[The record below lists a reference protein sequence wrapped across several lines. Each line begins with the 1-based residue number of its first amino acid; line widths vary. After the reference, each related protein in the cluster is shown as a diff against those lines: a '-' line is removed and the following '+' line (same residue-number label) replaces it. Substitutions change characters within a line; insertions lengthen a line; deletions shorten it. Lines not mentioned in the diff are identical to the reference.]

1 VVLLKEL
8 AALLA
13 VPTLEASTA
22 TADTSARTVPER
34 PKRDKP
40 TPGADRR
47 TRSRLASTIARIKA
61 WLPRGG
67 ELPAAAWDMRH
78 QRIVTL
84 TYFVAAACVAFSFL
98 REGPE
103 MHVFGDVTLIVGPAV
118 LAGHAASSRTTKSA
132 MAALG
137 LLNACSVL
145 IHLAGGVTEAHF
157 AFFVVIGILTMY
169 QDWVPF
175 LLAISYV
182 VIHHGV
188 MGTLMPREVFDH
200 ASAWNDPWTWA
211 AIHGA
216 FVLAASVTYV
226 MAWKMNEHYKTAAD
240 ASSALLEASEERFR
254 ALVQRSSD
262 VTMVCDGDGVLSY
275 VSAASLA
282 VLGIDDQATV
292 GRTVTELIHPDDR
305 ERLAAYIAEVHASD
319 TETLECRI
327 SSENRSVRWVEITIT
342 DLREDPAVAGIVLH
356 VRDITDRH
364 HLEADLRHSQKLE
377 SVGQLAAGIAHEIN
391 TPLQFVGDNV
401 MFLRDAFQGQT
412 RVLSAYRDAP
422 QSAAVME
429 SAGLVEKETDFDF
442 LVEEVPSAIEQ
453 TIDGLDR
460 VMTIVRAMK
469 AFGHPNSDTKS
480 PADLNEGIRN
490 TLVVANSTLKS
501 AAEIRTEFGDLPPVL
516 CHVGDINQVILNI
529 VVNAA
534 HAIADAA
541 VDGKLGLITVRTFCD
556 GDDAVIEV
564 SDSGPGI
571 APEIADRIF
580 DPFYTT
586 KDVGSGTGQGLAISY
601 ALVHDRHGGS
611 IKYTSD
617 LGVGTTFV
625 IRLPIGA
632 ASAR

>member
-1 VVLLKEL
+1 
-8 AALLA
+8 
-13 VPTLEASTA
+13 
-22 TADTSARTVPER
+22 
-34 PKRDKP
+34 
-40 TPGADRR
+40 
-47 TRSRLASTIARIKA
+47 
-61 WLPRGG
+61 
-67 ELPAAAWDMRH
+67 
-78 QRIVTL
+78 
-84 TYFVAAACVAFSFL
+84 
-98 REGPE
+98 
-103 MHVFGDVTLIVGPAV
+103 
-118 LAGHAASSRTTKSA
+118 
-132 MAALG
+132 
-137 LLNACSVL
+137 
-145 IHLAGGVTEAHF
+145 
-157 AFFVVIGILTMY
+157 
-169 QDWVPF
+169 
-175 LLAISYV
+175 
-182 VIHHGV
+182 
-188 MGTLMPREVFDH
+188 
-200 ASAWNDPWTWA
+200 
-211 AIHGA
+211 
-216 FVLAASVTYV
+216 V

-262 VTMVCDGDGVLSY
+262 VTMVCDGAGVLSY

-292 GRTVTELIHPDDR
+292 GRTVTELVHADDR
-305 ERLAAYIAEVHASD
+305 VRLAAYIAEVHASD

-327 SSENRSVRWVEITIT
+327 SSENRSVRWVEMTIT

-412 RVLSAYRDAP
+412 RVLSVYRDAP
-422 QSAAVME
+422 QSEAVME

-501 AAEIRTEFGDLPPVL
+501 AAEVRTEFGDLPPVM
-516 CHVGDINQVILNI
+516 CHVGDINQVVLNI

-534 HAIADAA
+534 HAIADVA
-541 VDGKLGLITVRTFCD
+541 VDGELGLITVRTFCD

-601 ALVHDRHGGS
+601 GLVHDRHGGS